1 MPRWIFLLECKEG
14 RVVSLKIVL
23 KSLFSILATMLIVSA
38 FVFFAEEMSIGDSAS
53 YILSDEAS
61 EKDIE
66 EYRKQNGLDD
76 NIAIRY
82 FNFLLSFFS
91 LEWGSDISGHSIISV
106 IAERLPVTLSLSF
119 FSILMSLSISFV
131 WVLFSVLK
139 RGSFADL
146 SLSVISIILLS
157 IPSFLIAIGLSLFFG
172 LFLRWFPVAGYIA
185 PEYSIT
191 GFFKTLFLPSSALAL
206 VNLPLFMRMFR
217 QSLLSNLDKIYT
229 LSFKAQGANRLDLIL
244 HSALKPSLPLIFS
257 LVVQSISTSIS
268 GSAVIENVFALP
280 GLGAL
285 LVKSVLSRD
294 ARLAGTILMVVSFF
308 ISILALLANMLS
320 LIVDP
325 RLREER

>member
-76 NIAIRY
+76 SIAIRY

-91 LEWGSDISGHSIISV
+91 LEWGSDVSGHSIISV
-106 IAERLPVTLSLSF
+106 IAERLPVT
-119 FSILMSLSISFV
+119 ISLSISFV